1 MDTTARRRVLVTGGR
16 RGIGRGIAYAFAEAG
31 ADVVVNDIVDDEAV
45 RETLAGI
52 RARGGRGAFVQADA
66 ADLAG
71 HAKLLDAAEAAF
83 GGAPARIDVLVNN
96 AGVSV
101 ARRGDMLEVTP
112 ESFDRLV
119 AIDLRAPFFLTQA
132 LAKRWLAAPAAA
144 GAPRRTVITISSINV
159 EVVSPS
165 RAEYCIAKSGLAMM
179 TKLFAL
185 RLAAAGIGVF
195 EIRPGII
202 ATDMTAPARERYDE
216 LIAGGVAP
224 IRRWGQPADIGRA
237 AVALASGAFAFSVGE
252 AIRVDGGLAL
262 KEL

>member
-1 MDTTARRRVLVTGGR
+1 MSATTRRRILVTGGR
-16 RGIGRGIAYAFAEAG
+16 RGIGRGIAYAFAESG
-31 ADVVVNDIVDDEAV
+31 ADVVVNDIVDDAAV

-52 RARGGRGAFVQADA
+52 AERGGRGAFVEADA
-66 ADLAG
+66 ADVAG
-71 HAKLLDAAEAAF
+71 HERFLDAASAAF
-83 GGAPARIDVLVNN
+83 DDGRPRIDVLVNN

-101 ARRGDMLEVTP
+101 ARRGDLLEVTP
-112 ESFDRLV
+112 ESFDRLI

-132 LAKRWLAAPAAA
+132 LAKRWLAAPADA
-144 GAPRRTVITISSINV
+144 GAPRRAIITISSVNV

-165 RAEYCIAKSGLAMM
+165 RAEYCLAKTALAMM

-185 RLAAAGIGVF
+185 RLAEAGIGVF
-195 EIRPGII
+195 EIRPGLI
-202 ATDMTAPARERYDE
+202 ATDMTAPAKERYDQ
-216 LIAGGVAP
+216 LIAGGIAP
-224 IRRWGQPADIGRA
+224 IRRWGQPADIGRV